1 MKYTQRDLAN
11 AISFAMGVH
20 IDQFDKGGN
29 PYILH
34 PLKLLHW
41 ARHADED
48 IDVQILCMLHDC
60 AEDSSLGVVKTLDL
74 IEITFGTEMRQL
86 VDNLTKRTG
95 EKYEEYLD
103 RVKLDVR
110 SAKVKCFDL
119 RHNSDLRRLKGITV
133 KDQERTLKYQIAYAQ
148 LNIWINEQLE
158 REYACM

>member
-41 ARHADED
+41 ARHANED
-48 IDVQILCMLHDC
+48 RDVQILCMLHDC
-60 AEDSSLGVVKTLDL
+60 AEDSALGVAETLDL
-74 IEITFGTEMRQL
+74 IEIAFGTEMRQL
-86 VDNLTKRTG
+86 VDNLTKRAG

-133 KDQERTLKYQIAYAQ
+133 KDQERTLKYQIAYAK
-148 LNIWINEQLE
+148 LNIWIQEQKE
-158 REYACM
+158 EENA

>member
-1 MKYTQRDLAN
+1 MRYTQKDLAD
-11 AISFAMGVH
+11 AISFAVGVH

-48 IDVQILCMLHDC
+48 VDVQILCMLHDC
-60 AEDSSLGVVKTLDL
+60 AEDSSLGVAETLDL

-86 VDNLTKRTG
+86 VDNLTKRAG

-119 RHNSDLRRLKGITV
+119 RHNSDLRRLKGITI
-133 KDQERTLKYQIAYAQ
+133 KDQERTLKYQVAYAK
-148 LNIWINEQLE
+148 LNIWIQEQKE
-158 REYACM
+158 EENA

>member
-60 AEDSSLGVVKTLDL
+60 AEDSSLGVAETLDL

-86 VDNLTKRTG
+86 VDNLTKRDG

-119 RHNSDLRRLKGITV
+119 RHNSDLRRLKGITA
-133 KDQERTLKYQIAYAQ
+133 KDQERTLKYQVAYAK
-148 LNIWINEQLE
+148 LNIWIQEQKE
-158 REYACM
+158 EENA

>member
-34 PLKLLHW
+34 PLKLMHW
-41 ARHADED
+41 ARHANED
-48 IDVQILCMLHDC
+48 LDVQILCMLHDC
-60 AEDSSLGVVKTLDL
+60 AEDSALGVVKTLDL
-74 IEITFGTEMRQL
+74 IEIAFGTEMRQL
-86 VDNLTKRTG
+86 VDNLTKRAG

-133 KDQERTLKYQIAYAQ
+133 KDQERTLKYQVAYAQ
-148 LNIWINEQLE
+148 LNIWIQEQKE
-158 REYACM
+158 EENA